1 MRYYLNIGSNLGD
14 RWANLYGAIVALAR
28 GAGGWCL
35 LSDVVRSDP
44 WGFESANGFLNV
56 GVAIDSD
63 HEPMAVL
70 RWIQSIERALGS
82 AAHRDAQG
90 GYVDRVVDID
100 IMAIDS
106 DPGVDGR
113 RSEIVIDTD
122 ILKTPHQHLAER
134 PFFMKPL
141 QQLRSR

>member
-14 RWANLYGAIVALAR
+14 RWAHLYGAIVALAA

-35 LSDVVRSDP
+35 LSDVVESEP
-44 WGFESANGFLNV
+44 WGFESDNGFLNL
-56 GVAIDSD
+56 GVAIDTGR
-63 HEPMAVL
+63 EPMDVL

-82 AAHRDAQG
+82 AAHRDALG

-106 DPGVDGR
+106 EPAPDGSR
-113 RSEIVIDTD
+113 TEVVIDTEA
-122 ILKTPHQHLAER
+122 LKTPHQHLAER
-134 PFFMKPL
+134 PFFLKPL
-141 QQLRSR
+141 RQLRGW